1 MNIEIKE
8 AKVGVAALVPET
20 GSVLPPIT
28 TCAIKFIVRHMTKYS
43 NKIKL
48 IKVFLGLNGCVLGS

>member
-1 MNIEIKE
+1 MEIKE

-28 TCAIKFIVRHMTKYS
+28 TYALKMLVR
-43 NKIKL
+43 N
-48 IKVFLGLNGCVLGS
+48 